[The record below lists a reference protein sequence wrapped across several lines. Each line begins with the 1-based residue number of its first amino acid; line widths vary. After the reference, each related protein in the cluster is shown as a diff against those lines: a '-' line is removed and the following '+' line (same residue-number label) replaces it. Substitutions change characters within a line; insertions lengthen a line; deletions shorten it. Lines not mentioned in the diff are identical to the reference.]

1 MAFSLHNESDFVI
14 SKNLKS
20 EFVEIFTEHILLKDV
35 TYVLSFKTGSY
46 EGIHGSYIFHL
57 CKSL

>member
-1 MAFSLHNESDFVI
+1 MAFSLHNELDFVI

-35 TYVLSFKTGSY
+35 TF
-46 EGIHGSYIFHL
+46 
-57 CKSL
+57 